1 MPRPARRIG
10 DRLSGNGL
18 PRGAG
23 VCSDLEGEAGRQLGE
38 LVAHELALT
47 GAQLG
52 IALEHVINRFLQP
65 VLNGVQRL
73 LVLQH
78 HFHHC
83 LLPLQNGLFSKFQN
97 KRNEKGVRA
106 KACDRR
112 DDRSA
117 EHALSGVRALQSQV
131 AQVAQVVQVVQTVQA
146 GCAAACSRVQ
156 LGMMSTSGL
165 VFARRDGGRAC
176 VPS

>member
-1 MPRPARRIG
+1 MA
-10 DRLSGNGL
+10 
-18 PRGAG
+18 
-23 VCSDLEGEAGRQLGE
+23 CSAS
-38 LVAHELALT
+38 
-47 GAQLG
+47 
-52 IALEHVINRFLQP
+52 
-65 VLNGVQRL
+65 
-73 LVLQH
+73 
-78 HFHHC
+78 
-83 LLPLQNGLFSKFQN
+83 LFSSTTFTIACSPFKTVFFQSF
-97 KRNEKGVRA
+97 KTKEIEKGVRA

-146 GCAAACSRVQ
+146 GRAAACSRVQ